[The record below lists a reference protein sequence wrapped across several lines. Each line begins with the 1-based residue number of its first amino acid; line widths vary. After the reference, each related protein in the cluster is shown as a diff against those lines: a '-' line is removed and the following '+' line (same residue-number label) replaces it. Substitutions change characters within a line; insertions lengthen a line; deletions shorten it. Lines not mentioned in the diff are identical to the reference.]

1 MRDNSH
7 IELQKSGLCIG
18 GFIQPDRMMEI
29 IEEMKGSS
37 DGLFDR
43 FSFWLLPGYIY
54 NGKKMREAHNSFRT
68 SFLLHS
74 LNPVFLEIYR
84 AHSTASFIVYR
95 FSSEAQDFFNDIE
108 DRVRIGVAEIAEAI
122 IVESSD
128 EDDSDDEREPIKS
141 PIGTKFIDQ
150 LGWLSL
156 FTPIFICLAADP

>member
-1 MRDNSH
+1 
-7 IELQKSGLCIG
+7 
-18 GFIQPDRMMEI
+18 MMEI
-29 IEEMKGSS
+29 KEEMKGSS

-108 DRVRIGVAEIAEAI
+108 DRQIL
-122 IVESSD
+122 
-128 EDDSDDEREPIKS
+128 ERMEGQIS
-141 PIGTKFIDQ
+141 IQVDI
-150 LGWLSL
+150 SL
-156 FTPIFICLAADP
+156 DTITNNFLIT